1 MRVENSMD
9 QVTTGMDH
17 TMAKNTAHTDD
28 DFRRMVETIADQ
40 LCLTVGGNFDYFVR
54 VEAHDET
61 IEKLEMVVNFVLA
74 TASRSIEEVKQAKA
88 LLEQQLDIRRK
99 LERENAY
106 LREEETRALG
116 EIIGRSPAMRHVS
129 EQVAVVAPTN
139 ATVLIL
145 GESGTGKELVAREIH
160 KASARRDGPM
170 VKVNCAAVPRDLFES
185 EFFGHVK
192 GAFTGA
198 LRDRVGRF
206 ELGNGGTLF
215 LDEVSEIPIEL
226 QSKLLRAIQEGEY
239 ERVGGNRTLKTDV
252 RLVAATNR
260 NLAEEVRKGRFRED
274 LYYRL
279 NVFPVTL
286 APLRERKSD
295 IPPLAAHFLERACK
309 EFNKPLGLLTGEA
322 LAALRAYEWPGNVRE
337 LQNVV
342 ERAVITARGGP
353 ISFELPSA
361 SIGAQA
367 SERLDNSDVVRVRTE
382 EELREA
388 ERSNVLA
395 VLNKTRWKV
404 YGRGGAAELL
414 GIKPGTLAARMKKLG
429 LRRPN

>member
-1 MRVENSMD
+1 MRVEDSVD
-9 QVTTGMDH
+9 LGAAGVEQTTD
-17 TMAKNTAHTDD
+17 KNAARIDD
-28 DFRRMVETIADQ
+28 VFRRKIEEIANQ
-40 LCLTVGGNFDYFVR
+40 LCLTIGGNFDHLVR
-54 VEAHDET
+54 VEAHDDT
-61 IEKLEMVVNFVLA
+61 VEKLEMVVNFVLA

-88 LLEQQLDIRRK
+88 QLEQQLDIRRK

-116 EIIGRSPAMRHVS
+116 EFIGRSPPVRHLS
-129 EQVAVVAPTN
+129 EQIAVVAPTN

-160 KASARRDGPM
+160 KASSRRDGSM
-170 VKVNCAAVPRDLFES
+170 VRVNCAAVPRDLFES

-198 LRDRVGRF
+198 FHDRVGRF
-206 ELGNGGTLF
+206 ELANGGTLF
-215 LDEVSEIPIEL
+215 LDEVGEIPIEL

-239 ERVGGNRTLKTDV
+239 ERVGGNKTLNTDV

-260 NLAEEVRKGRFRED
+260 NLAEEVRKGKFRED

-279 NVFPVTL
+279 NVFPITL

-295 IPPLAAHFLERACK
+295 IAPLAAHFLERACK
-309 EFNKPLGLLTGEA
+309 EFNKPLALMSGEA
-322 LAALRAYEWPGNVRE
+322 LAALKAYDWPGNVRE

-342 ERAVITARGGP
+342 ERAVITTRGGP
-353 ISFELPSA
+353 IFFELPTPPA
-361 SIGAQA
+361 ATQR
-367 SERLDNSDVVRVRTE
+367 SERLSNSAPVHVRTE
-382 EELREA
+382 QEVRDT
-388 ERSNVLA
+388 ERANVLA
-395 VLNKTRWKV
+395 ALNKTRWKV

-429 LRRPN
+429 LRRPS

>member
-1 MRVENSMD
+1 VE
-9 QVTTGMDH
+9 
-17 TMAKNTAHTDD
+17 K
-28 DFRRMVETIADQ
+28 IADQ
-40 LCLTVGGNFDYFVR
+40 LCLTIGGNFNHLVR

-61 IEKLEMVVNFVLA
+61 VEKLEMVVNFVLA

-88 LLEQQLDIRRK
+88 QLEQQLDIRRK

-116 EIIGRSPAMRHVS
+116 EVIGRSPQMRHLS

-139 ATVLIL
+139 ATVLIQ

-160 KASARRDGPM
+160 KASSRRDGPM
-170 VKVNCAAVPRDLFES
+170 VRVNCAAVPRDLFES

-206 ELGNGGTLF
+206 ELAHGGTLF

-239 ERVGGNRTLKTDV
+239 ERVGSDKTLKTDV

-260 NLAEEVRKGRFRED
+260 NLNEEVQKGKFRED

-279 NVFPVTL
+279 NVFPIALV
-286 APLRERKSD
+286 PLRERKSD
-295 IPPLAAHFLERACK
+295 IPLLAAHFLERACK
-309 EFNKPLGLLTGEA
+309 EFCRPLALISGEA
-322 LAALRAYEWPGNVRE
+322 LATLKAYDWPGNVRE

-342 ERAVITARGGP
+342 ERAVITAREGRV
-353 ISFELPSA
+353 SFELPSSQPGKQQA
-361 SIGAQA
+361 DKPADSGA
-367 SERLDNSDVVRVRTE
+367 VRVHTDE
-382 EELREA
+382 QLRDA
-388 ERSNVLA
+388 ERNNLLA
-395 VLNKTRWKV
+395 ALNKTRWKV
-404 YGRGGAAELL
+404 YGPGGAAELL

-429 LRRPN
+429 LRRSFR

>member
-1 MRVENSMD
+1 MD
-9 QVTTGMDH
+9 L
-17 TMAKNTAHTDD
+17 TDKD
-28 DFRRMVETIADQ
+28 LDLRQMVEQIADQ
-40 LCLTVGGNFDYFVR
+40 LCLTIGGNFNHLVR
-54 VEAHDET
+54 VDGHDET

-74 TASRSIEEVKQAKA
+74 TANRSIDEVKLAKA
-88 LLEQQLDIRRK
+88 QLEQQLDIRNK

-106 LREEETRALG
+106 LREEETRGLG
-116 EIIGRSPAMRHVS
+116 EIIGRSPPMRHVS
-129 EQVAVVAPTN
+129 EQIGVVAPTN

-160 KASARRDGPM
+160 KASARRDSPM
-170 VKVNCAAVPRDLFES
+170 VRVNCAAVPRDLFES

-206 ELGNGGTLF
+206 ELATGGTLF

-239 ERVGGNRTLKTDV
+239 ERVGGQKTLKTDV

-260 NLAEEVRKGRFRED
+260 NLAEYVRRGKFRED

-279 NVFPVTL
+279 NVFPITL

-295 IPPLAAHFLERACK
+295 IPPLTAHFLERACR
-309 EFNKPLGLLTGEA
+309 EFNKPLSLITGEA
-322 LAALRAYEWPGNVRE
+322 LTTLKAHDWPGNVRE

-342 ERAVITARGGP
+342 ERAVITSRDGQLR
-353 ISFELPSA
+353 FEFPS
-361 SIGAQA
+361 SPEVGDRPTESSTIHI
-367 SERLDNSDVVRVRTE
+367 RTE
-382 EELREA
+382 EQLRDA
-388 ERSNVLA
+388 ERVNILA
-395 VLNKTRWKV
+395 ALNKTRWKV

-414 GIKPGTLAARMKKLG
+414 GVKAGTLAARMKKLG
-429 LRRPN
+429 LGRGS

>member
-1 MRVENSMD
+1 M
-9 QVTTGMDH
+9 
-17 TMAKNTAHTDD
+17 TDD
-28 DFRRMVETIADQ
+28 LRRMVEQIADQ
-40 LCLTVGGNFDYFVR
+40 LCLTVGGHFDHLIR
-54 VEAHDET
+54 IEAQDET

-74 TASRSIEEVKQAKA
+74 TASRSLEEVKQAKA
-88 LLEQQLDIRRK
+88 QLEQQLQIRRK

-116 EIIGRSPAMRHVS
+116 EIIGRSPPMRHVT
-129 EQVAVVAPTN
+129 EQVGVVAPTN

-206 ELGNGGTLF
+206 ELASGGTLF
-215 LDEVSEIPIEL
+215 LDEVGEIPPEL
-226 QSKLLRAIQEGEY
+226 QGKLLRAIQEGEF
-239 ERVGGNRTLKTDV
+239 ERIGGNRTLKTDT

-260 NLAEEVRKGRFRED
+260 NLAEEVRKGKFRED

-279 NVFPVTL
+279 NVFPITL
-286 APLRERKSD
+286 PALRERKSD

-309 EFNKPLGLLTGEA
+309 EFKKSLCLMSGSA
-322 LAALRAYEWPGNVRE
+322 LATLKAYDWPGNVRE

-342 ERAVITARGGP
+342 ERAVITSRDGS
-353 ISFELPSA
+353 ISFELPA
-361 SIGAQA
+361 H
-367 SERLDNSDVVRVRTE
+367 SDVTPRSDRLSHSAIVHVRTE
-382 EELREA
+382 EELRETDRA
-388 ERSNVLA
+388 NILA
-395 VLNKTRWKV
+395 ALNKTRWKV

-414 GIKPGTLAARMKKLG
+414 GVKPGTLSARMKKLG
-429 LRRPN
+429 LRRP

>member
-1 MRVENSMD
+1 MEEKK
-9 QVTTGMDH
+9 TGG
-17 TMAKNTAHTDD
+17 TVPANEG
-28 DFRRMVETIADQ
+28 FRRMVEEIADQ
-40 LCLTVGGNFDYFVR
+40 LCLTVGGHFDHLVR
-54 VEAHDET
+54 VEGQDET

-88 LLEQQLDIRRK
+88 QLEHQLDIRRK

-116 EIIGRSPAMRHVS
+116 EIIGRSPPMRYLS
-129 EQVAVVAPTN
+129 EQVSVVAPTN

-160 KASARRDGPM
+160 KASSRRDGPM
-170 VKVNCAAVPRDLFES
+170 VRVNCAAVPRDLFES
-185 EFFGHVK
+185 EFFGHIK

-198 LRDRVGRF
+198 LHDRVGRF
-206 ELGNGGTLF
+206 ELANGSTLF
-215 LDEVSEIPIEL
+215 LDEVGEIPIEL

-239 ERVGGNRTLKTDV
+239 ERIGSNKTLKTDV

-260 NLAEEVRKGRFRED
+260 NLTEEVRKGRFRED

-279 NVFPVTL
+279 NVFPITL
-286 APLRERKSD
+286 APLRDRKSD
-295 IPPLAAHFLERACK
+295 IPSLAAHFLERACK
-309 EFNKPLGLLTGEA
+309 EFNKPLPLMSGEA
-322 LAALRAYEWPGNVRE
+322 LAALKAYEWPGNVRE

-342 ERAVITARGGP
+342 ERAVITSRESS
-353 ISFELPSA
+353 IFFELPSVPA
-361 SIGAQA
+361 TPQPSP
-367 SERLDNSDVVRVRTE
+367 RPSDSVLMKVRTE
-382 EELREA
+382 QEVRDT
-388 ERSNVLA
+388 ERANILA
-395 VLNKTRWKV
+395 ALSKTRWKV

-429 LRRPN
+429 LRRSY

>member
-1 MRVENSMD
+1 MD
-9 QVTTGMDH
+9 EDTSNTTR
-17 TMAKNTAHTDD
+17 TDQ
-28 DFRRMVETIADQ
+28 DFRRMVEEISDQ
-40 LCLTVGGNFDYFVR
+40 LCLTIGGHFDHLVR
-54 VEAHDET
+54 VEGHDDT

-88 LLEQQLDIRRK
+88 QLEHQLDIRRK

-116 EIIGRSPAMRHVS
+116 EIIGRSPTMRHIS
-129 EQVAVVAPTN
+129 EQIGVVAPTT

-160 KASARRDGPM
+160 KASSRRDGPM
-170 VKVNCAAVPRDLFES
+170 VRVNCAAVPRDLFES

-206 ELGNGGTLF
+206 ELAHGGTLF
-215 LDEVSEIPIEL
+215 LDEVSEIPVEL
-226 QSKLLRAIQEGEY
+226 QGKLLRAIQEGEY
-239 ERVGGNRTLKTDV
+239 ERVGGTKTLKTDV

-260 NLAEEVRKGRFRED
+260 NLLDEVRKGRFRED

-279 NVFPVTL
+279 NVFPITL

-295 IPPLAAHFLERACK
+295 VPLLAAHFVERACK
-309 EFNKPLGLLTGEA
+309 EFKKPLALLSPEA
-322 LAALRAYEWPGNVRE
+322 LATLKAYDWPGNVRE

-353 ISFELPSA
+353 VSFELPLTTGRQDPEH
-361 SIGAQA
+361 GATPVA
-367 SERLDNSDVVRVRTE
+367 HVRTE
-382 EELREA
+382 EEVRKA
-388 ERSNVLA
+388 ERANLEA
-395 VLNKTRWKV
+395 TLNKTRWKV
-404 YGRGGAAELL
+404 YGRGGAAEML

-429 LRRPN
+429 LRRP

>member
-1 MRVENSMD
+1 MEESTARSIVRSDEN
-9 QVTTGMDH
+9 
-17 TMAKNTAHTDD
+17 
-28 DFRRMVETIADQ
+28 FRRTVEEIADQ
-40 LCLTVGGNFDYFVR
+40 LCLTIGGNFDFLIN
-54 VEAHDET
+54 VEAQDET
-61 IEKLEMVVNFVLA
+61 VEKLEMVVNFVLA

-88 LLEQQLDIRRK
+88 QLEQQLDIRRK

-116 EIIGRSPAMRHVS
+116 EIIGRSPPMRHVS
-129 EQVAVVAPTN
+129 EQIAVVAPTT
-139 ATVLIL
+139 ATVLII

-160 KASARRDGPM
+160 KASSRRDGPM
-170 VKVNCAAVPRDLFES
+170 VRVNCAAVPRDLFES

-198 LRDRVGRF
+198 LRDRIGRF
-206 ELGNGGTLF
+206 ELANAGTLF

-226 QSKLLRAIQEGEY
+226 QSKLLRAIQEGEF
-239 ERVGGNRTLKTDV
+239 ERVGGNKTLKTDV

-260 NLAEEVRKGRFRED
+260 NLAEEVRKGKFRED

-279 NVFPVTL
+279 NVFPITL

-309 EFNKPLGLLTGEA
+309 EFNKPLALMSSEA
-322 LAALRAYEWPGNVRE
+322 LATLKMYDWPGNVRE

-342 ERAVITARGGP
+342 ERAVITTRGGS
-353 ISFELPSA
+353 ISFELPSR
-361 SIGAQA
+361 SDTTQR
-367 SERLDNSDVVRVRTE
+367 SERLSDTPVARVRTE

-388 ERSNVLA
+388 ERTNIEA
-395 VLNKTRWKV
+395 ALNKTRWKV
-404 YGRGGAAELL
+404 YGSGGAAELL

-429 LRRPN
+429 LSRT

>member
-1 MRVENSMD
+1 VELMD
-9 QVTTGMDH
+9 
-17 TMAKNTAHTDD
+17 KSD
-28 DFRRMVETIADQ
+28 DFRRLVEQIADQ
-40 LCLTVGGNFDYFVR
+40 LCLTIGGKFDHLVR
-54 VEAHDET
+54 VEAQDET

-88 LLEQQLDIRRK
+88 QCEQQLHIRQK
-99 LERENAY
+99 LERENEY
-106 LREEETRALG
+106 LREREEETRALG
-116 EIIGRSPAMRHVS
+116 EIIGRSPQIRQIS
-129 EQVAVVAPTN
+129 EQIAVVAPTP

-160 KASARRDGPM
+160 KASSRSNGPM
-170 VKVNCAAVPRDLFES
+170 VRVNCAAVPRDLFES

-206 ELGNGGTLF
+206 ELAHGGSLF

-239 ERVGGNRTLKTDV
+239 ERVGSDKTLKTDV
-252 RLVAATNR
+252 RLMAATNR
-260 NLAEEVRKGRFRED
+260 NLIDDVRKGKFRED

-279 NVFPVTL
+279 HVFPIEL
-286 APLRERKSD
+286 APLRDRKSD
-295 IPPLAAHFLERACK
+295 IPLLAAHFLERACK
-309 EFNKPLGLLTGEA
+309 EFNKPLPLMSREA
-322 LAALRAYEWPGNVRE
+322 IAALKAYDWPGNVRE

-342 ERAVITARGGP
+342 ERAVITARDGFV
-353 ISFELPSA
+353 SFELPVHRDA
-361 SIGAQA
+361 APG
-367 SERLDNSDVVRVRTE
+367 SESRRETFAHVRTHD
-382 EELREA
+382 ELRDA
-388 ERSNVLA
+388 ERANVLA
-395 VLNKTRWKV
+395 ALNKTRWKV

-429 LRRPN
+429 LSRSQ

>member
-1 MRVENSMD
+1 MEEKADKS
-9 QVTTGMDH
+9 TLLAEET
-17 TMAKNTAHTDD
+17 
-28 DFRRMVETIADQ
+28 FRRMVEEIADQ
-40 LCLTVGGNFDYFVR
+40 LCVTIGGNFDHLVR
-54 VEAHDET
+54 VEGQDET

-74 TASRSIEEVKQAKA
+74 TASRSLEEVRQAKA
-88 LLEQQLDIRRK
+88 QLEQQLDIRRK

-116 EIIGRSPAMRHVS
+116 EIIGRSPPMRHIS
-129 EQVAVVAPTN
+129 EQVSVVAPTN

-160 KASARRDGPM
+160 KASSRRDGPM

-206 ELGNGGTLF
+206 ELANAGTLF

-239 ERVGGNRTLKTDV
+239 ERVGSNKTLKTDV

-260 NLAEEVRKGRFRED
+260 NLLEEVRRGRFRED

-279 NVFPVTL
+279 NVFPVSL

-295 IPPLAAHFLERACK
+295 IPLLAAHFTERACK
-309 EFNKPLGLLTGEA
+309 EFNKTLCLISPAA
-322 LAALRAYEWPGNVRE
+322 LAILKAYDWPGNVRE

-367 SERLDNSDVVRVRTE
+367 SERLDDSDVVHVRTE

-404 YGRGGAAELL
+404 YGRGGAAQLL

>member
-1 MRVENSMD
+1 VELVATDMEERT
-9 QVTTGMDH
+9 VKGTLGR
-17 TMAKNTAHTDD
+17 DD
-28 DFRRMVETIADQ
+28 DLRRMVEQIADQ
-40 LCLTVGGNFDYFVR
+40 LCLTIGGNFDHLVR
-54 VEAHDET
+54 IEAQDET
-61 IEKLEMVVNFVLA
+61 VEKLQMVVNFVLA

-88 LLEQQLDIRRK
+88 QLEQQLHIRRK

-116 EIIGRSPAMRHVS
+116 EIIGRSPPMRHVS
-129 EQVAVVAPTN
+129 EQIAVVAPTN

-160 KASARRDGPM
+160 KASSRRDGPM
-170 VKVNCAAVPRDLFES
+170 VRVNCAAVPRDLFES

-206 ELGNGGTLF
+206 ELANGGTLF
-215 LDEVSEIPIEL
+215 LDEVSEIPVEL

-239 ERVGGNRTLKTDV
+239 ERVGGNNTLKTDV
-252 RLVAATNR
+252 RLIAATNR

-279 NVFPVTL
+279 NVFPITL
-286 APLRERKSD
+286 SPLRERKSD

-309 EFNKPLGLLTGEA
+309 EFNKPLALLTGEA
-322 LAALRAYEWPGNVRE
+322 LAALKAYDWPGNVRE

-342 ERAVITARGGP
+342 ERAVITARDGP
-353 ISFELPSA
+353 ISFEVPSA
-361 SIGAQA
+361 AHAKPA
-367 SERLDNSDVVRVRTE
+367 SEGPGYSSHAQVSTE
-382 EELREA
+382 EERREA
-388 ERSNVLA
+388 DRANILA
-395 VLNKTRWKV
+395 ALNKARWKV

-429 LRRPN
+429 LRRPS